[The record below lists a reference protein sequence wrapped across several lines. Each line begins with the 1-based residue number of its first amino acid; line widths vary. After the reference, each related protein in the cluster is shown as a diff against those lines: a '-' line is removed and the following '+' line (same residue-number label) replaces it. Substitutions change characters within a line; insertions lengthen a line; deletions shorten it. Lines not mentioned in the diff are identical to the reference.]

1 VENNLHGTDDQLEQY
16 ALGRMPDSD
25 LLPLEEHLIICTVC
39 QERLSE
45 VESFIVGMREALGT
59 APEPDLSVV
68 PRIDWFGWLRRP
80 AFQLAIGFAAVI
92 LVVAVYSNGRTKF
105 VPSAS
110 LQLTAMRGEMP
121 FTVPAQ
127 QFDITLADAPRD
139 NGSFH
144 VEVVNATGDSIWAGA
159 AENSPGGVRVRLS
172 QRLMPGDYFVRLFSA
187 SGAML
192 HEYGFRIRS

>member
-1 VENNLHGTDDQLEQY
+1 VDNNLHRTEDQLEQY
-16 ALGRMPDSD
+16 ALGRLPSSD

-39 QERLSE
+39 QEHLSE
-45 VESFIVGMREALGT
+45 LENFIVGTREALRR
-59 APEPDLSVV
+59 APEPDSSSV
-68 PRIDWFGWLRRP
+68 PRTDWFGWLRRP
-80 AFQLAIGFAAVI
+80 AFQLALGFAAVI
-92 LVVAVYSNGRTKF
+92 LVVAVYSNGRTNF

-127 QFDITLADAPRD
+127 QFDITLADAPRND
-139 NGSFH
+139 GSFH

-159 AENSPGGVRVRLS
+159 AENGPGGVRVHLS

-192 HEYGFRIRS
+192 HEYGFRIRN